1 MGIILKRKNVED
13 FKGNKPF
20 EKGDIFIY
28 LSLLI
33 AVVLLFVF
41 LVIIPLSEDKKSIE
55 ISVKGKSYF
64 TYSFASDTFNIA
76 PFALPLI
83 DKERVQGGYEVTVYS
98 NDEKT
103 DFNVVFI
110 EVNKQSVSVIN
121 ASCPNKDCTHMSI
134 KRGSG
139 SIICSPN
146 GFSAFP
152 LKVDGDNVTV
162 G

>member
-41 LVIIPLSEDKKSIE
+41 LVIIPLSNDSDKIE
-55 ISVKGKSYF
+55 VSVKGQNYF
-64 TYSFASDTFNIA
+64 TYSFSTDTFDIN
-76 PFALPLI
+76 PSTLSLI
-83 DKERVQGGYEVTVYS
+83 DKESVNKGYQITVYTDNS
-98 NDEKT
+98 KT
-103 DFNVVFI
+103 NYNVIFI
-110 EVNKQSVSVIN
+110 DVGSKSVSVIK
-121 ASCPNKDCTHMSI
+121 ATCPNKDCTHMSI
-134 KRGSG
+134 KRGGG

-146 GFSAFP
+146 GLSVFP
-152 LKVDGDNVTV
+152 LKVDGDSVTV